1 MSRRGIQ
8 FLVVAWLS
16 GAEAGRA
23 AHPSLRTIRGEI
35 AADKSE
41 CACLTGALVVLGAL
55 VVAVVALLARS
66 VWLKITTLVAPAHS
80 WSRSFSMFG

>member
-1 MSRRGIQ
+1 
-8 FLVVAWLS
+8 
-16 GAEAGRA
+16 
-23 AHPSLRTIRGEI
+23 
-35 AADKSE
+35 
-41 CACLTGALVVLGAL
+41 LVVLGAL